1 MKGMNTIQIAKLTK
15 IIKDV
20 RLTLLKMIHEAGSG
34 HPGGSLSAVELLVGL
49 YWAKFKHD
57 PKNPDWEGRDYFV
70 LSKGHACPV
79 LYTILAKRGF
89 FPEEELFT
97 FRKLGSRLQ
106 GHAYHGVPGV
116 EASTGSLGQGLSIA
130 NGIAYGLSIDGK
142 PNRAYAMVGDGE
154 CEEGQIWEA
163 AMSAG
168 FRKMDN
174 LCAILDWNQ
183 VQQNNLTKNIKDL
196 EPIVDKWKAC
206 RWHVIDIDGHNIE
219 EVIKAYDEAEK
230 VKGAPSVIIGRT
242 VKGKGVSFME
252 LNNKWHGKAPKK
264 DELEK
269 ALAEIEEKY

>member
-1 MKGMNTIQIAKLTK
+1 MADITELKKAIR
-15 IIKDV
+15 DV

-49 YWAKFKHD
+49 YWTKLKHD
-57 PKNPDWEGRDYFV
+57 PENPGWEGRDYFI

-106 GHAYHGVPGV
+106 GHAYRGVPGV
-116 EASTGSLGQGLSIA
+116 EASTGSLGQGLSIG
-130 NGIAYGLSIDGK
+130 NGIAYGLKLDGK
-142 PNRAYAMVGDGE
+142 PSRVYVMLGDGE
-154 CEEGQIWEA
+154 IEEGQVWEA

-168 FRKMDN
+168 FRKTDN
-174 LCAILDWNQ
+174 LCAILDFNQ
-183 VQQNNLTKNIKDL
+183 VQQNNLVKNIKDL
-196 EPIVDKWKAC
+196 EPIADKWKAC
-206 RWHVIDIDGHNIE
+206 RWNVIDIDGHNIE

-230 VKGAPSVIIGRT
+230 TKGAPTVIIGRT

-269 ALAEIEEKY
+269 ALAEIEKKY

>member
-1 MKGMNTIQIAKLTK
+1 MTDVSELKSV
-15 IIKDV
+15 IKDV
-20 RLTLLKMIHEAGSG
+20 RLTLLNVIFEAGSG

-49 YWAKFKHD
+49 YWTKLKHD
-57 PKNPDWEGRDYFV
+57 PKKPDWDGRDYFV

-79 LYTILAKRGF
+79 LYTVLCKRGF
-89 FPEEELFT
+89 FPEEELHT

-106 GHAYHGVPGV
+106 GHVFHGVPGV

-130 NGIAYGLSIDGK
+130 NGIAYALKIDGK
-142 PNRAYAMVGDGE
+142 PNRVYAMLGDGE
-154 CEEGQIWEA
+154 SEEGQVWEA

-168 FRKMDN
+168 FRKTDN
-174 LCAILDWNQ
+174 LCAILDFNQ
-183 VQQNNLTKNIKDL
+183 VQQNDLVKNIKDL

-206 RWHVIDIDGHNIE
+206 RWNVIDIDGHD
-219 EVIKAYDEAEK
+219 IKQVVAAYDEAEK
-230 VKGAPSVIIGRT
+230 TKGAPTVIIART

-252 LNNKWHGKAPKK
+252 LNKAWHGKAPKE